1 MSSEST
7 SQAWIY
13 LLLVY
18 VFIHVA
24 VSIQRF
30 HIFPLKLILTSR
42 SMSYCQSC
50 GRGVRRSPLIPTPTP
65 LQWMQ
70 WQVWCRSKLNFISLA
85 NPRTLWRCSNHN
97 NPSILYSFSSFF
109 SSSIFFFRFVCS
121 SRKRSGCDGCSEL
134 EPQENSLGCLHLCHN
149 HYYDC
154 LNFCH
159 LQSLL
164 IPLNCM
170 SKLCQS

>member
-65 LQWMQ
+65 LQWTQ
-70 WQVWCRSKLNFISLA
+70 WQVWCRSKLKFITLA
-85 NPRTLWRCSNHN
+85 NPLSLWRCSNHRK
-97 NPSILYSFSSFF
+97 PSIC
-109 SSSIFFFRFVCS
+109 FFRFVCS
-121 SRKRSGCDGCSEL
+121 SRKRSGCDGCSQL
-134 EPQENSLGCLHLCHN
+134 EAQENSLVCLHPCHI
-149 HYYDC
+149 HYYNC
-154 LNFCH
+154 PYFCH

-164 IPLNCM
+164 VPLNCM

>member
-7 SQAWIY
+7 SKAWIY

-18 VFIHVA
+18 VFIHVT
-24 VSIQRF
+24 VSLQRF

-70 WQVWCRSKLNFISLA
+70 WQVWCRSKLKFITLA
-85 NPRTLWRCSNHN
+85 NPLSLWRCSNHRK
-97 NPSILYSFSSFF
+97 PSIC
-109 SSSIFFFRFVCS
+109 FFRFVCS

>member
-50 GRGVRRSPLIPTPTP
+50 GRGVRKSPLIPTPMP

-85 NPRTLWRCSNHN
+85 NPRTLWRCSNN
-97 NPSILYSFSSFF
+97 KNP
-109 SSSIFFFRFVCS
+109 SIFFFRFVCS
-121 SRKRSGCDGCSEL
+121 SRKRSGRNGCSQL
-134 EPQENSLGCLHLCHN
+134 EPQENSLVCLHPCHI
-149 HYYDC
+149 HYYSG

-164 IPLNCM
+164 VPLNCL
-170 SKLCQS
+170 SKLC